1 MVARFGSNVSGGVSL
16 TVSNG
21 ATVTL
26 APTDRSASASRDASV
41 ARGGLVD
48 RGGFSNTAVG
58 LRFSPAGMEAVVDF
72 RSVVAPH
79 AYRWVVGDSDVKRLL
94 ARRDGSVA
102 IEGASGP
109 LLRALRPSA
118 IDAAGRALPVSVSVS
133 GHALSIALGATRAVT
148 YPVVLEERFVDQS
161 RRTVATAAA
170 DNPWCIGPVSRPGMN
185 IFDIDTTRLHHI
197 RWGAQWSPGATYGVK
212 RLTAIGY
219 QYINGKATDQTY
231 SKLKPVYPQYTFHSG
246 IAHYRI
252 VGGGRR
258 IYQVH
263 RRDYYQLFFQS
274 WGNGFYGYATR
285 GCWVG

>member
-26 APTDRSASASRDASV
+26 APADWSASASRDGSV
-41 ARGGLVD
+41 ANGRIVDGGGHSD
-48 RGGFSNTAVG
+48 TAVG
-58 LRFSPAGMEAVVDF
+58 LRFSPAGTDAVIDLK
-72 RSVVAPH
+72 SPAAPR
-79 AYRWVVGDSDVKRLL
+79 AYRWVVGDSDVRRLV
-94 ARRDGSVA
+94 ARHDGSVV
-102 IEGASGP
+102 IEGTSGP
-109 LLRALRPSA
+109 LLWALRPSA
-118 IDAAGRALPVSVSVS
+118 TDAAGRALPVSISVY
-133 GHALSIALGATRAVT
+133 GHDLSIAVGAARSVR
-148 YPVVLEERFVDQS
+148 YPIVLHQRFVDQG
-161 RRTVATAAA
+161 RRTLATAAA

-197 RWGAQWSPGATYGVK
+197 RWGAQWSPGATYGV
-212 RLTAIGY
+212 RSLTAIGY
-219 QYINGKATDQTY
+219 QYINGKATSQTY
-231 SKLKPVYPQYTFHSG
+231 SKLKPVYPQYTFHSA
-246 IAHYRI
+246 IAYYRI
-252 VGGGRR
+252 VGGGPR